1 MWLLWLSS
9 RGGWLHPVHQGK
21 PHPLQAWLPEVSSLT
36 HNVQNL
42 VSDLALPP
50 QCKSYLHFVAIL
62 RNVDWY
68 LVTGVSGQPICLIF
82 KDQAIQEVLKVGP
95 IGFPEMS
102 VTKYQPTLRN
112 IAEDWRSR
120 VLLDNRHA
128 PRGFLFWREGVRSQL
143 LQKYFHPLRRH
154 VTC

>member
-21 PHPLQAWLPEVSSLT
+21 PHPLQAWLPEVGSLAQ
-36 HNVQNL
+36 NVQNL
-42 VSDLALPP
+42 VSDFVLPP
-50 QCKSYLHFVAIL
+50 RCKSDLHASAML

-68 LVTGVSGQPICLIF
+68 LVTGVSGQPIFLVF
-82 KDQAIQEVLKVGP
+82 KDQAIQQALKVGP
-95 IGFPEMS
+95 IVFPETS

-112 IAEDWRSR
+112 IAEDRRSR

-128 PRGFLFWREGVRSQL
+128 PRNFLF
-143 LQKYFHPLRRH
+143 LRGGRKIRITTEMFSPC
-154 VTC
+154 TC

>member
-21 PHPLQAWLPEVSSLT
+21 PHPLQAWLPEVSSLA

-42 VSDLALPP
+42 GLPPRCKSDLHSSAM
-50 QCKSYLHFVAIL
+50 L
-62 RNVDWY
+62 RNVDCY
-68 LVTGVSGQPICLIF
+68 VVTGVSGQPVCPIF
-82 KDQAIQEVLKVGP
+82 KDHTIQEALKVGP
-95 IGFPEMS
+95 IGFPETS

-112 IAEDWRSR
+112 IAEDRRSHM
-120 VLLDNRHA
+120 LLDNRHI
-128 PRGFLFWREGVRSQL
+128 PRSFLFWGEGIRSEL
-143 LQKYFHPLRRH
+143 LQKCSRPVQRH